1 MFVGNILH
9 FNTNCDCCCDWD
21 KQNVLNLVKIGQDK
35 SSVQTYLQRF
45 ISCEL
50 YPHFL
55 SLSQCFWESEW
66 WLWIWVSNDVICFIS
81 NLKRWGKT
89 VNSNKRSFT
98 IKSFKIH
105 SEYCGT
111 MKLANLRLSSFDCWR
126 VFGILFTFYKQTDTF
141 NIHLRHA
148 VNKQTRKLF
157 QTSENPADDE

>member
-21 KQNVLNLVKIGQDK
+21 KQNVLKLVKIGQDK

-66 WLWIWVSNDVICFIS
+66 WLWIWVSNDMICFVS

-89 VNSNKRSFT
+89 VNSNKKSFT

-111 MKLANLRLSSFDCWR
+111 MKLAKFEIEFIWLLESFWN
-126 VFGILFTFYKQTDTF
+126 FIYILQANRYIQYPSQTC
-141 NIHLRHA
+141 
-148 VNKQTRKLF
+148 
-157 QTSENPADDE
+157 SE